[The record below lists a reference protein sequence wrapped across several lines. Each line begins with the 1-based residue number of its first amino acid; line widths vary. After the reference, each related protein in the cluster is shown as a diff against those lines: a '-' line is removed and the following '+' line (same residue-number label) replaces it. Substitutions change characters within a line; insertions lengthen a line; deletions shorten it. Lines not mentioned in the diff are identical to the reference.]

1 MLNTDSTTTKT
12 TNKSS
17 LPLTSAQKQ
26 ADNFLITRNFA
37 AKIAEEMREEEK
49 NQKFSAQEKDALIA
63 ASRGQK
69 GITNGKYTI
78 SSPSGEHH
86 TFKIST
92 IINTKSP
99 LFGKRIIS
107 LMDGCNNQTDF
118 TMIGFFDSMK
128 GISLTKKGIAFLEER
143 NQMLKARGKKP
154 LDLQKFTVFIFDM
167 LQKGKKYQQFVAMG
181 CKLQVSKNCIVCNR
195 ELTNPG
201 AINMGIGDKCY
212 SDLHG

>member
-1 MLNTDSTTTKT
+1 MLNTNSISKT
-12 TNKSS
+12 NNFA
-17 LPLTSAQKQ
+17 LPLTSAQRQ

-49 NQKFSAQEKDALIA
+49 NQKFSSREKELLQA
-63 ASRGQK
+63 ASREQK

-78 SSPSGEHH
+78 TSPSGEHH

-92 IINTKSP
+92 ILNTKSP

-118 TMIGFFDSMK
+118 TMIGFFDSVK

-143 NQMLKARGKKP
+143 NQILKARGKKV

-167 LQKGKKYQQFVAMG
+167 LQKGKKYQQFVSMG